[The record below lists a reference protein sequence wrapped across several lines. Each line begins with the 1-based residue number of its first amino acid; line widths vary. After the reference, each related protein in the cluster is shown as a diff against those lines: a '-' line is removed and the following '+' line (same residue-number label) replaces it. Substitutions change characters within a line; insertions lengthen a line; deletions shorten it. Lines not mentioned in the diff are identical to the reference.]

1 MKEAFL
7 DGVMFYTWIQFLI
20 VTGFMMFFSVP
31 LEATMLALACAGMGF
46 VLLVRRVRKSIYS

>member
-7 DGVMFYTWIQFLI
+7 DGLMFYTWIQFLI
-20 VTGFMMFFSVP
+20 VVGFMMFFSVP
-31 LEATMLALACAGMGF
+31 LEATMLAVVCAGMGF